1 MLEKVKDVS
10 VDSVKRN
17 LVINE
22 VKKRICGSLSART
35 ICCLAGNDVKGKA
48 GKLSKNS
55 DIYSLHNFIYF

>member
-35 ICCLAGNDVKGKA
+35 ICCPASNDVEGKA

-55 DIYSLHNFIYF
+55 NIYSLHSFM